1 MDKSIEKLLVSKLR
15 QPIHISYICKYVLK
29 NEMEDCKEILNKL
42 VEDGIIIESPMAS
55 GYYVVKN

>member
-15 QPIHISYICKYVLK
+15 QPLHKSYICKYILK
-29 NEMEDCKEILNKL
+29 NEIEECESILNKL
-42 VEDGIIIESPMAS
+42 VDDDLIIESPLAS